1 MSEDSKV
8 MDVLVQR
15 SDKLAKRRQ
24 FFRSAG
30 GVGLGLIGGTIL
42 GACGGGSSSASAQSG
57 PTDPEILNFALNLE
71 YLEATF
77 YAYATTGAGLPASLM
92 SGAGTAGTV
101 IPGHAVTFSDP
112 VVQAY
117 ANEIAKDELEHVTF
131 LRTALGA
138 SAVAMPA
145 LDVGYQNPNGA
156 FSKAAQAAGL
166 VPAGTAFDPYLNDE
180 TFLLA
185 AFIFEDVGVTA
196 YKGAAPLISNSTY
209 LSAAAG
215 ILAAEAYHA
224 GLVRTTLYAKVLRP
238 RRLALLQ
245 RQAPSPT
252 HATRSTTWAT
262 TTRALQERRRASP
275 TLCRSIPTAS
285 RSAAITECP
294 EHRLPDECVS
304 DSGRLLPGRRQRY
317 AAHER
322 LIEVGSILASPRR
335 FLSLVMGT
343 SAALI
348 YVDN

>member
-1 MSEDSKV
+1 MSEDSTV
-8 MDVLVQR
+8 MDVLVR
-15 SDKLAKRRQ
+15 RADKLAKRRQ

-30 GVGLGLIGGTIL
+30 GIGLGLIGGTIL

-77 YAYATTGAGLPASLM
+77 YAYATTGAGLSSSLM
-92 SGAGTAGTV
+92 SGAGTPGTV
-101 IPGHAVTFSDP
+101 IPGHAVTFTDP

-196 YKGAAPLISNSTY
+196 YKGASPLITNKTY
-209 LSAAAG
+209 LEAAAG

-224 GLVRTTLYAKVLRP
+224 GLVRTVLYAKGIANPSLGLIASAGAISNARNALDNVGNDDQGIAGATSSISNIVPLDANGIAFSRNYANVLNIVY
-238 RRLALLQ
+238 L
-245 RQAPSPT
+245 
-252 HATRSTTWAT
+252 
-262 TTRALQERRRASP
+262 
-275 TLCRSIPTAS
+275 
-285 RSAAITECP
+285 
-294 EHRLPDECVS
+294 
-304 DSGRLLPGRRQRY
+304 
-317 AAHER
+317 
-322 LIEVGSILASPRR
+322 
-335 FLSLVMGT
+335 T
-343 SAALI
+343 SAAVAQGGFFPVGVNGTLHMSA
-348 YVDN
+348 

>member
-1 MSEDSKV
+1 MSEDSTV
-8 MDVLVQR
+8 MDVLVR
-15 SDKLAKRRQ
+15 RADKLAKRRQ

-77 YAYATTGAGLPASLM
+77 YAYATTGAGLSSSLM
-92 SGAGTAGTV
+92 SGAGTPGTV
-101 IPGHAVTFSDP
+101 IPGHAVTFTDP

-117 ANEIAKDELEHVTF
+117 ANEIAKDELEHVAF

-156 FSKAAQAAGL
+156 FSKAAQVAGL
-166 VPAGTAFDPYLNDE
+166 VRAGTAFDPYLNDE

-196 YKGAAPLISNSTY
+196 YKGASPLITNKTY
-209 LSAAAG
+209 LEAAAG

-224 GLVRTTLYAKVLRP
+224 GLVRTVLYAKGIANPSLGLIASAGAISNARNALDNVGHDDQGIAGATSSISNIVPLDANGIAFSRNYANVLNIVY
-238 RRLALLQ
+238 L
-245 RQAPSPT
+245 
-252 HATRSTTWAT
+252 
-262 TTRALQERRRASP
+262 
-275 TLCRSIPTAS
+275 
-285 RSAAITECP
+285 
-294 EHRLPDECVS
+294 
-304 DSGRLLPGRRQRY
+304 
-317 AAHER
+317 
-322 LIEVGSILASPRR
+322 
-335 FLSLVMGT
+335 T
-343 SAALI
+343 SAAVTQGGFFPVGVNGTLHMSA
-348 YVDN
+348 

>member
-1 MSEDSKV
+1 MSEDSTV
-8 MDVLVQR
+8 MDVLVR
-15 SDKLAKRRQ
+15 RADKLAKRRQ

-77 YAYATTGAGLPASLM
+77 YAYATTGAGLSSSLM
-92 SGAGTAGTV
+92 SGAGTPGTV
-101 IPGHAVTFSDP
+101 IPGHAVTFTDA

-196 YKGAAPLISNSTY
+196 YKGASPLITNKTY
-209 LSAAAG
+209 LEAAAG

-224 GLVRTTLYAKVLRP
+224 GLVRTVLYAKGIANPSLGLIASAGAISNARKALDNVGNDDQGIAGATSSISNIVPLDANGIAFSRNYANVLNIVY
-238 RRLALLQ
+238 L
-245 RQAPSPT
+245 
-252 HATRSTTWAT
+252 
-262 TTRALQERRRASP
+262 
-275 TLCRSIPTAS
+275 
-285 RSAAITECP
+285 
-294 EHRLPDECVS
+294 
-304 DSGRLLPGRRQRY
+304 
-317 AAHER
+317 
-322 LIEVGSILASPRR
+322 
-335 FLSLVMGT
+335 T
-343 SAALI
+343 SAAVTQGGFFPVGVNGTLHMSA
-348 YVDN
+348 

>member
-1 MSEDSKV
+1 MSEDSTV
-8 MDVLVQR
+8 MDVLVR
-15 SDKLAKRRQ
+15 RADKLAKRRQ

-77 YAYATTGAGLPASLM
+77 YAYATTGAGLSSSLM
-92 SGAGTAGTV
+92 SGAGTPGTV
-101 IPGHAVTFSDP
+101 IPGHAVTFTDA

-156 FSKAAQAAGL
+156 FSKAAQVAGL

-196 YKGAAPLISNSTY
+196 YKGASPLITNKTY
-209 LSAAAG
+209 LEAAAG

-224 GLVRTTLYAKVLRP
+224 GLVRTVLYAKGIANPSLGLIASAGAISNARNALDNVGHDDQGIAGATSSISNIVPLDANGIAFSRNYANVLNIVY
-238 RRLALLQ
+238 L
-245 RQAPSPT
+245 
-252 HATRSTTWAT
+252 
-262 TTRALQERRRASP
+262 
-275 TLCRSIPTAS
+275 
-285 RSAAITECP
+285 
-294 EHRLPDECVS
+294 
-304 DSGRLLPGRRQRY
+304 
-317 AAHER
+317 
-322 LIEVGSILASPRR
+322 
-335 FLSLVMGT
+335 T
-343 SAALI
+343 SAAVTQGGFFPVGVNGTLHMSA
-348 YVDN
+348 

>member
-1 MSEDSKV
+1 MSEDTAV
-8 MDVLVQR
+8 MDVLVR
-15 SDKLAKRRQ
+15 RADKLAKRRQ

-30 GVGLGLIGGTIL
+30 GVGLGLVGGTIL
-42 GACGGGSSSASAQSG
+42 GACGGGSGSASAQSG

-117 ANEIAKDELEHVTF
+117 ANEIAKDELDHVTF

-145 LDVGYQNPNGA
+145 LDVGFQNPNGA

-166 VPAGTAFDPYLNDE
+166 VGAGVAFDPYLNDE
-180 TFLLA
+180 TFLLG

-196 YKGAAPLISNSTY
+196 YKGAAPLISNKTY
-209 LSAAAG
+209 LEAAAG

-224 GLVRTTLYAKVLRP
+224 GLVRTVLYAKGIANPALNLISSAQAISNARNALDNVGNDDQGIAGATAGSSNIVPLDSNGLAFSRNYSNVLNIVYLTNQSVTQGGFFP
-238 RRLALLQ
+238 VGVNG
-245 RQAPSPT
+245 
-252 HATRSTTWAT
+252 
-262 TTRALQERRRASP
+262 
-275 TLCRSIPTAS
+275 TLHM
-285 RSAAITECP
+285 SA
-294 EHRLPDECVS
+294 
-304 DSGRLLPGRRQRY
+304 
-317 AAHER
+317 
-322 LIEVGSILASPRR
+322 
-335 FLSLVMGT
+335 
-343 SAALI
+343 
-348 YVDN
+348 

>member
-1 MSEDSKV
+1 MH
-8 MDVLVQR
+8 
-15 SDKLAKRRQ
+15 RRK
-24 FFRSAG
+24 
-30 GVGLGLIGGTIL
+30 
-42 GACGGGSSSASAQSG
+42 SG

-196 YKGAAPLISNSTY
+196 YKGAAPLITNKTY

-224 GLVRTTLYAKVLRP
+224 GLVRTVLYAKGI
-238 RRLALLQ
+238 AT
-245 RQAPSPT
+245 PS
-252 HATRSTTWAT
+252 
-262 TTRALQERRRASP
+262 L
-275 TLCRSIPTAS
+275 
-285 RSAAITECP
+285 
-294 EHRLPDECVS
+294 
-304 DSGRLLPGRRQRY
+304 G
-317 AAHER
+317 
-322 LIEVGSILASPRR
+322 LIAVG
-335 FLSLVMGT
+335 
-343 SAALI
+343 
-348 YVDN
+348 

>member
-1 MSEDSKV
+1 

-15 SDKLAKRRQ
+15 AGKLAKRRQ

-42 GACGGGSSSASAQSG
+42 GACGGGSSGASAQTSG

-77 YAYATTGAGLPASLM
+77 YAYATTGAGLSASASLV
-92 SGAGTAGTV
+92 SGAGTPGPV

-166 VPAGTAFDPYLNDE
+166 VPAGAVFDPYLNDE

-196 YKGAAPLISNSTY
+196 YKGAAPLITNKTY
-209 LSAAAG
+209 LEAAAG

-224 GLVRTTLYAKVLRP
+224 GLVRTVLYSKGIANP
-238 RRLALLQ
+238 ALGLI
-245 RQAPSPT
+245 AS
-252 HATRSTTWAT
+252 ANAISA
-262 TTRALQERRRASP
+262 ARASLDNVG
-275 TLCRSIPTAS
+275 TDDQGISGATAGSSNIVPLDSNGLAFS
-285 RSAAITECP
+285 RGYPNVLNIVY
-294 EHRLPDECVS
+294 L
-304 DSGRLLPGRRQRY
+304 
-317 AAHER
+317 
-322 LIEVGSILASPRR
+322 
-335 FLSLVMGT
+335 T
-343 SAALI
+343 SAAVTQGGFFPAGVNGDLHMSA
-348 YVDN
+348 

>member
-1 MSEDSKV
+1 MSEDSKI

-15 SDKLAKRRQ
+15 ADKLAKRRQ

-42 GACGGGSSSASAQSG
+42 GACGGGSSGASAQSSG

-92 SGAGTAGTV
+92 SGVGTAGTV

-138 SAVAMPA
+138 SAVAVPA

-196 YKGAAPLISNSTY
+196 YKGAAPLISNPTY

-224 GLVRTTLYAKVLRP
+224 GLVRTVLYAKGI
-238 RRLALLQ
+238 AN
-245 RQAPSPT
+245 PS
-252 HATRSTTWAT
+252 
-262 TTRALQERRRASP
+262 LGLIASANA
-275 TLCRSIPTAS
+275 I
-285 RSAAITECP
+285 SAA
-294 EHRLPDECVS
+294 R
-304 DSGRLLPGRRQRY
+304 DSLDN
-317 AAHER
+317 
-322 LIEVGSILASPRR
+322 VGNDDQGISGATAGSSNIVPLDSNGLAFSRNYGNV
-335 FLSLVMGT
+335 LNIVYLT
-343 SAALI
+343 SAAVTQGGFFPVGVNGTLHMSA
-348 YVDN
+348 